1 MLGPLL
7 STVSTGAMMR
17 ELRCL
22 RGRAQRARERAMGG
36 KKKNAKAAA
45 AREDVV
51 RTLSRCAQ
59 RLAPWGRAPNPE
71 GQSAVGMM

>member
-22 RGRAQRARERAMGG
+22 RGWRAEGSGEGYGWEEEKRKGG
-36 KKKNAKAAA
+36 
-45 AREDVV
+45 
-51 RTLSRCAQ
+51 
-59 RLAPWGRAPNPE
+59 G
-71 GQSAVGMM
+71 G

>member
-1 MLGPLL
+1 
-7 STVSTGAMMR
+7 
-17 ELRCL
+17 
-22 RGRAQRARERAMGG
+22 MGG
-36 KKKNAKAAA
+36 KKKSAKAAA

-71 GQSAVGMM
+71 GQSAVGM